1 MRIKYL
7 FYFFLLS
14 IIPAKAQ
21 SLLDSLTP
29 LANNALHDTTRCQY
43 LLEIGDLYENQIPDS
58 VIYFYQLAEKL
69 SWKNLLKVKQLNS
82 SVAKTFANLYAKA
95 LRYRAIVL
103 LNNNK
108 KGPVLELLNRSLLF
122 ERITKNKKGESA
134 CYSNIGVFYQNRAS
148 YEKALEYYYK
158 ALYISEQIQDK
169 KGCANLYNNIANIH
183 IFQYENKKAQSYY
196 LKAIKIYKELNNEYL
211 VAQGYNNLGITYKN
225 QKMYSLATSLLSQ
238 ALNIYK
244 QYDDIGKQASC
255 YTNLGIIQ
263 YEQNH
268 YDSAIFYYT
277 KALKFYELE
286 KDSEGLLLNYE
297 NISECLIAKY
307 DSLGNKNQELLYL
320 AKNYCN
326 KALELAYNNYY
337 INAISYSLM
346 KIYERLNNKLKAYEY
361 ASIYIATKD
370 SLFSQE
376 KTKALAHAE
385 ALYKN
390 EKQRYIID
398 KFNAQ
403 KALSQKTLEA
413 QKATNEKQRTVI
425 ISVII
430 GLILVGIL
438 LFVVIYFLRLNQ
450 IANRKLTIKNHQIT
464 KQKEEIAIQ
473 RDEIAS
479 QRDIVMQQK
488 AQIETYHKALI
499 ESIYYAENI
508 QKAALPGEIY
518 LNQILK
524 NYFVLYMPRDI
535 VSGDFY
541 WSFSKNNFIYLAV
554 ADCTGHGVPGS
565 LMSMMAIS
573 YLNELMYSKEQ
584 LQTNEILDL
593 LRTHIIKSFGK
604 SENSDKMKDGLDI
617 VLIAVDK
624 SKKILHFS
632 GANNSLYIVKKNKSS
647 EVASIEKS
655 SFVSYQLVE
664 LSPDKMPVGFH
675 TLMKPFSKQTYL
687 IEEDDILYLSTDGY
701 SDQFG
706 GHEGKKLK
714 RKRFKGLLLEAAT
727 LPITKQCDFLK
738 QKLLEWKGN
747 YPQTDD
753 ITILA
758 WKINE

>member
-1 MRIKYL
+1 M
-7 FYFFLLS
+7 
-14 IIPAKAQ
+14 
-21 SLLDSLTP
+21 LDSLTQ
-29 LANNALHDTTRCQY
+29 LVHNASHDTTRCQY

-58 VIYFYQLAEKL
+58 AIYFYQQAEKL
-69 SWKNLLKVKQLNS
+69 SWKNLLKVKLLSS
-82 SVAKTFANLYAKA
+82 SVAKTFANLHAKA

-108 KGPVLELLNRSLLF
+108 KGPIVELLNRSLLF

-134 CYSNIGVFYQNRAS
+134 CYSNIGVFYQNRAL

-158 ALYISEQIQDK
+158 ALYLSEQIQDK

-183 IFQYENKKAQSYY
+183 NYQYENKKAQSYY
-196 LKAIKIYKELNNEYL
+196 LKAIKLYKELNNDYL

-225 QKMYSLATSLLSQ
+225 QKKYGIATSLLNQ

-244 QYDDIGKQASC
+244 QFEDMARQASC
-255 YTNLGIIQ
+255 YTNLGVIQ

-268 YDSAIFYYT
+268 YDSAIVYYT
-277 KALKFYELE
+277 KAIRLYELK
-286 KDSEGLLLNYE
+286 KDSEGLLLNYV

-307 DSLGNKNQELLYL
+307 DSLTIKNQELLFL
-320 AKNYCN
+320 AKDYCN
-326 KALELAYNNYY
+326 KALKLAYNNYY

-361 ASIYIATKD
+361 AKIYIATKD
-370 SLFSQE
+370 SLFSE
-376 KTKALAHAE
+376 DKTKALAQAE

-390 EKQRYIID
+390 EKQRYIIE

-413 QKATNEKQRTVI
+413 QQATNEKQRTI
-425 ISVII
+425 IVSVII
-430 GLILVGIL
+430 GLILVGVL
-438 LFVVIYFLRLNQ
+438 LFVVVYFLRLNQ

-488 AQIETYHKALI
+488 AQIEAYHKALKD
-499 ESIYYAENI
+499 SIYYAENI
-508 QKAALPGEIY
+508 QKATLPGENH
-518 LNQILK
+518 LNQLLK
-524 NYFVLYMPRDI
+524 NYFVLYLPRDI

-573 YLNELMYSKEQ
+573 YLNELMHSKEQ

-593 LRTHIIKSFGK
+593 LRSHIIKSFGK

-617 VLIAVDK
+617 VLIAVDR
-624 SKKILHFS
+624 SKKILYFS
-632 GANNSLYIVKKNKSS
+632 GANNPLYIVKTNKN
-647 EVASIEKS
+647 S
-655 SFVSYQLVE
+655 SFVTHQLIE
-664 LSPDKMPVGFH
+664 LIPDKMPVGFH
-675 TLMKPFSKQTYL
+675 TLMKPFSQQTYL
-687 IEEDDILYLSTDGY
+687 LEDGDMLYLSTDGF

-706 GHEGKKLK
+706 GQEGKKLM
-714 RKRFKGLLLEAAT
+714 RKRFKELLLETAT
-727 LPITKQCDFLK
+727 LPITEQCNFLRR
-738 QKLLEWKGN
+738 KLLDWKGN

-753 ITILA
+753 ITVLA